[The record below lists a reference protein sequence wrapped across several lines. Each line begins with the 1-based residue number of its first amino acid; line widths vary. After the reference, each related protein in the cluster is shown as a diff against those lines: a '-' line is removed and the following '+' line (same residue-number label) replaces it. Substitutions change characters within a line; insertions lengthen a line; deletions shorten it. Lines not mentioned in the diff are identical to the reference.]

1 MFLNQKLS
9 QFQTFW
15 SMTERSIK
23 VTKPFLLDVIINNTL
38 MTILQ
43 ILIFTY
49 FMPAFGLNKDFGTF
63 MAFSMVALQVFFTSV
78 FGLHTL
84 LGEVLNPEDG
94 ILQYELTAPIHPSF
108 VFIKCA
114 FEFIHQSFFTTL
126 PIIVAVK
133 LLMWNR
139 ISFEYFSFFKFHF
152 LLLCVALFSG
162 FFTLFLVSITPNRS
176 AVGNLLTRIVFPM
189 WFLGGLQFSWQS
201 LYNISPALA
210 YLNLLNPLTYAYEG
224 CRAATLNP
232 TLSLPYWYC
241 IPALLFCTA
250 FFGTLG
256 INRLKQRLDCV

>member
-133 LLMWNR
+133 LLMWN
-139 ISFEYFSFFKFHF
+139 
-152 LLLCVALFSG
+152 
-162 FFTLFLVSITPNRS
+162 FTLFLVSITPNRS